1 MSDDLSPAGYAQAI
15 NEARQRLITFVEQCQ
30 DDVWHAAPVTG
41 DPRPVSVIADHVAD
55 AYQYLCG
62 FIADVAAG
70 RPVAVNSELVDDLN
84 AEHAAGAADL
94 SRAQVAGHLREQG
107 DVLIALIT
115 GFEPSQLDLDGGR
128 IRRLATIAA
137 RHADG
142 HRTEI
147 EAALATSA

>member
-15 NEARQRLITFVEQCQ
+15 NEARQRLLAFVEQCQ
-30 DDVWHAAPVTG
+30 DDVWQAAPVTG
-41 DPRPVSVIADHVAD
+41 DPRPVAVIADHVAD
-55 AYQYLCG
+55 AYQYLSG

-70 RPVAVNSELVDDLN
+70 RPVAVNSELVDELN
-84 AEHAAGAADL
+84 ADHAASAGDL
-94 SRAQVAGHLREQG
+94 SRAEVYGHLREQG
-107 DVLIALIT
+107 DALIALIT
-115 GFEPSQLDLDGGR
+115 GLEPPQLDLDEGR

-147 EAALATSA
+147 EAALAATS